1 MTTATAHRANVV
13 SLRDYKSARA
23 DGDSTRAPIS
33 NHWSASM
40 LLRELADQYFTDS
53 MSGVRKLR
61 PVTQTNY
68 ESQTRRLV
76 ADLGHYEIEDITI
89 RILKAQHAV
98 WSADG
103 KITMG
108 HGIISMF
115 RIIVGFGA
123 GILEDK
129 DCQRIRGSLASVKF
143 PNAKP
148 RSSILTAEQ
157 VFKICDL
164 AFIDGQIS
172 ACIGYLLQHYCC
184 LRQKDVIGEL
194 VRIDAD
200 PRPSKVIFGDYK
212 WVGGLL
218 ADNISADRVLTHT
231 TSKKNKKITIPLA
244 DCPLIEQEWAS
255 LPKSG
260 PLIIDPR
267 TGRPFQPW
275 NYVGLWR
282 KYADKAGVPREVF
295 QMDTRAGRI
304 TGMLASGVNPNDV
317 RLFATHAQLS
327 TTMGYARGDDE
338 GVVRALDTLR
348 EQQVAA

>member
-1 MTTATAHRANVV
+1 
-13 SLRDYKSARA
+13 
-23 DGDSTRAPIS
+23 
-33 NHWSASM
+33 M
-40 LLRELADQYFTDS
+40 LLRELAEIYQTDP
-53 MSGVRKLR
+53 MSGFTKKRW
-61 PVTQTNY
+61 VTQINY
-68 ESQTRRLV
+68 RSLTRRV
-76 ADLGHYEIEDITI
+76 VDDIGHYDLKDITI
-89 RILKAQHAV
+89 RLIKERHAV
-98 WSADG
+98 WSANG
-103 KITMG
+103 KLTMG
-108 HGIISMF
+108 HGIVSMF
-115 RIIVGFGA
+115 RIVVGFGA

-129 DCQRIRGSLASVKF
+129 DCQRIRGSLKSVKF

-200 PRPSKVIFGDYK
+200 PRPSNVIFGNFK

-218 ADNISADRVLTHT
+218 ADNLSADRVLTHT
-231 TSKKNKKITIPLA
+231 TSKKGKTISIPLA
-244 DCPLIEQEWAS
+244 DCPLIDQEWAS

-317 RLFATHAQLS
+317 RLFATHSQLS

-348 EQQVAA
+348 EQQAA